1 MKVILNAVS
10 MGGGQNLG
18 TTSLAY
24 ESGGITLAVVET
36 YQRPTVL
43 SLLAAG
49 RMAPDAGT
57 IVLDGQPDPAI
68 LRAITAVVDAPDVSE
83 HVHDLTFASVV
94 EEELMFASLP
104 TGRRAALDALAA
116 LDAAEY
122 ASWRLQNVPVV
133 VRLRVLAEL
142 AASRPGIR
150 GLVLTSPDRHGGD
163 PFEWWAVAVDLA
175 RRDLAILVIVNQA
188 SADVLSEVSGQFEA
202 DRQAEI
208 ARREAAAL
216 EAAAESARRAAELES
231 TVIASHS
238 SASSMHPTAA
248 PTPAT
253 AGPDTLVV
261 SEPSNAGSLPAT
273 GDTATRPP
281 LAPLPDP
288 KERA

>member
-1 MKVILNAVS
+1 MKVILNDVS
-10 MGGGQNLG
+10 MGEGQNLG
-18 TTSLAY
+18 TTSLSY

-57 IVLDGQPDPAI
+57 VDLDGKPHPAT

-83 HVHDLTFASVV
+83 HVHDLSLASVV

-116 LDAAEY
+116 LDAKEY
-122 ASWRLQNVPVV
+122 AGWQLQNVPVV

-163 PFEWWAVAVDLA
+163 PFDWWAVAVDLA
-175 RRDLAILVIVNQA
+175 QRDLAILVIVNQA
-188 SADVLSEVSGQFEA
+188 SADVLGEVSARFEV

-208 ARREAAAL
+208 ARREAAEL
-216 EAAAESARRAAELES
+216 EAAELEAVTES
-231 TVIASHS
+231 TR
-238 SASSMHPTAA
+238 
-248 PTPAT
+248 
-253 AGPDTLVV
+253 
-261 SEPSNAGSLPAT
+261 
-273 GDTATRPP
+273 DTATQPP
-281 LAPLPDP
+281 LAPLADP